1 MFGAIIGDIVGSV
14 FKFDEKR
21 SKNFELFDVR
31 GHFSDETIMTIAV
44 RNIMKSYIESGKTID
59 FEEELKEELLRLSW
73 IYPNLSYSRT
83 FSAWMFDENPKPVPS
98 AGLGCAVRVSGCA
111 EFATSLAEAEEYA
124 KMQAEVTHTHEEGI
138 KGAKCIAA
146 AIYLAKEKKPKAE
159 IKEYIEANYYPL
171 EFNYIEARR
180 GYKRSGLCPQTVPVA
195 LISFFEGESF
205 EDCLRCA
212 IGIGGSESMAALSGS
227 IAEAYYGVSDDLKE
241 RAMLYLDDELRS
253 SLD

>member
-21 SKNFELFDVR
+21 TKDFELFDVR

-73 IYPNLSYSRT
+73 LYPNLSYSRS
-83 FSAWMFDENPKPVPS
+83 FSAWMFDEDPKPVPS

-124 KMQAEVTHTHEEGI
+124 EMQAKVTHTHVEGI
-138 KGAKCIAA
+138 KGAKCVAA
-146 AIYLAKEKKPKAE
+146 VIYLAKQKKSKAE
-159 IKEYIEANYYPL
+159 IKEYVEANYYPL
-171 EFNYIEARR
+171 EFTYIDARR
-180 GYKRSGLCPQTVPVA
+180 RYKRSGLCPQTIPVS
-195 LISFFEGESF
+195 LMTFFEGESF
-205 EDCLRCA
+205 EECIRSA
-212 IGIGGSESMAALSGS
+212 IGMGGSEPMAAIAGS
-227 IAEAYYGVSDDLKE
+227 IAEAYYGVPKDIKE

-253 SLD
+253 SLS